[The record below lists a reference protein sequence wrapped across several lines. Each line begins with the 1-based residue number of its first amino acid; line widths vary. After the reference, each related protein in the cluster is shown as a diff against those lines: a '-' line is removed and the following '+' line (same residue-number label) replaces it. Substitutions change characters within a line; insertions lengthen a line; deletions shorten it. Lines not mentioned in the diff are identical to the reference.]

1 MNKLMIIVIFLF
13 IAGLSVVQ
21 AFDVGDR
28 VMADWSGDDYYYPG
42 TIVLIEG
49 NQYFIIY
56 DDYDREWLVSSL
68 LKPDDIGVGTQVQC
82 SWEGAGVYYP
92 GTIMQRNGNAIFVQY
107 DDGDEEYTTIAHIRV
122 E

>member
-28 VMADWSGDDYYYPG
+28 VMADWSG
-42 TIVLIEG
+42 
-49 NQYFIIY
+49 
-56 DDYDREWLVSSL
+56 
-68 LKPDDIGVGTQVQC
+68 
-82 SWEGAGVYYP
+82 
-92 GTIMQRNGNAIFVQY
+92 TIMQRNGNAIFVQY
-107 DDGDEEYTTIAHIRV
+107 DDGDEEYTTIAHIRM